1 MIATVIRN
9 TMLAIPIASMASAVA
24 MNDANAAGGVEI
36 QELKSDKGLKVL
48 LVEDYTVPLVAMAF
62 SFKGGTTQDEKGFE
76 GTAQMLT
83 TMLDEGAGELDS
95 QELQRKL
102 DDVGMRYRFSA
113 TRDTFSGS
121 MKSLIDNLDES
132 AELMADMINEP
143 RFDDEPF
150 ARMLD
155 VAVQGLKR
163 EETNP
168 SALSAKAMRE
178 TIFENHPYRRPPK
191 GTLDTVKAIT
201 PDVLRGYHKRIFAKD
216 NLTIGIVGAVNAGD
230 AKKLVDRIF
239 AQLPPTSELG
249 EVAEFTIKT
258 GEEKHVEFN
267 VPQTTITLALNGMK
281 RSDPDFYAAV
291 LVNHILG
298 GRGFDS
304 RLFNEVREKRGL
316 AYGAYSALATF
327 DHGGMIQAGSATGKE
342 RANETIKIISEEL
355 KRMAEEG
362 PTQEELENAK
372 KYIIGAYGVQNLDTS
387 DKIASVLVAVQEAQ
401 LGTDYIKKREG
412 YLGSVTIED
421 AKRVSE
427 RLYGEVPTL
436 ITVGQK
442 TQ

>member
-9 TMLAIPIASMASAVA
+9 TLLAIPVASAVA
-24 MNDANAAGGVEI
+24 MNDAKAAGGVEI
-36 QELKSDKGLKVL
+36 QELKSEKGLKVL

-102 DDVGMRYRFSA
+102 DDVGVRYRFSA
-113 TRDTFSGS
+113 ARDTFSGS

-132 AELMADMINEP
+132 AELMANMINEP
-143 RFDDEPF
+143 RFDEEPF
-150 ARMLD
+150 ARMMG

-191 GTLDTVKAIT
+191 GTLETVKAIT
-201 PDVLRGYHKRIFAKD
+201 PEVLRRYHERIFAKD
-216 NLTIGIVGAVNAGD
+216 NLTIGIVGAVNAED

-281 RSDPDFYAAV
+281 RNDPDFYAAV

-355 KRMAEEG
+355 KRMADEG

-387 DKIASVLVAVQEAQ
+387 DKIASVLVAVQEAK